1 MEWRDR
7 GIVLSVRPHGE
18 TSAILEL
25 LTREHGRHLGLVRGG
40 RSRRLRAALQT
51 GNSLEVVWRARLAE
65 HLGMWNA
72 ELREARAA
80 ALMAEA
86 LPLTAVMAAASLCR
100 LLPERDACPRMHDGL
115 EHLLQELAHGGEG
128 WPLRLVLWELQLL
141 RELGY
146 GLELD
151 SCALGG
157 DREDISYVSPH
168 SGKAVSA
175 GLGADHAESLLAL
188 PVFLRPGA
196 TAENIDVSAKEI
208 VAGLRLSAHFLERH
222 GFADT
227 GGGLP
232 PMRLRLGELL
242 ERRGQEGG
250 ADNPNDRGSG

>member
-25 LTREHGRHLGLVRGG
+25 LTRAHGRHLGLVRGG

-65 HLGMWNA
+65 HLGMWSA

-86 LPLTAVMAAASLCR
+86 LPLTAAMAAASLCR
-100 LLPERDACPRMHDGL
+100 LLPERDACERMHDGL
-115 EHLLQELAHGGEG
+115 EQLLCELAQGNAG
-128 WPLRLVLWELQLL
+128 WPLRFVLWELELL

-151 SCALGG
+151 CCALGG
-157 DREDISYVSPH
+157 AREDISHVSPH
-168 SGKAVSA
+168 SGQAVSA
-175 GLGADHAESLLAL
+175 GAGAGHAEELLAL
-188 PVFLRPGA
+188 PMFLRPGA
-196 TAENIDVSAKEI
+196 RLESAAVSTEEI

-222 GFADT
+222 GFADS

-232 PMRLRLGELL
+232 PARLRLGELL
-242 ERRGQEGG
+242 QRQAS
-250 ADNPNDRGSG
+250 AD